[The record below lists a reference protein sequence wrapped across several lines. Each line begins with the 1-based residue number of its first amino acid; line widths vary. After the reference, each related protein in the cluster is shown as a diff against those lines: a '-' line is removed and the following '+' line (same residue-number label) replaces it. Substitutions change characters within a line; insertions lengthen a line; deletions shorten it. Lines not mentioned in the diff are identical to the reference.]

1 MSDKKIFWVGCSPPE
16 WRSVGD
22 QAQTLA
28 VQKVL
33 DEEFSDYE
41 IKRFYRSEVNKF
53 FVQKIRPDDLI
64 FIQSSGDF
72 GDLRN
77 TWHPIRKKIIASY
90 PDNKIVQLPVS
101 VHYHNLSRF
110 EADKIFFSGR
120 DNLLILCRT
129 PKGTKLLKDNF
140 DCKVMFFPDFVFSL
154 KPKLSNVKRTG
165 CLGVFRADSESMI
178 RRRLPNRAKKFL
190 RSYLWRLANF
200 VLDVEHKKRIRKLFP
215 DYHLRDI
222 QISNVDITDENRERI
237 IFDTL
242 RFYENFES
250 VQTDRF
256 HACVFAYLTKTPFV
270 SVKGRI
276 KQKTDVDAD
285 LDYDKY
291 FANFRNMV
299 FSAFKSRSQ
308 DTNENVHDIL
318 SLIKSRRSVR
328 KWLDQPVEYN
338 NMKQVLEAGVYA
350 PSAANL
356 QATRFKMIT
365 NPEHIRFVCQNTSSW
380 FKNSF
385 PEKAILVFYDR
396 SKLPPAKWTGKFIWQ
411 DTACAMQNMML
422 TAKSLGLKSCW
433 ATVNPSQEKNIKHFL
448 KIPKHF
454 VLTSMLFLGYSDV
467 EVSLKSKH
475 QGRCI
480 MRSLNKSVLNAILF

>member
-1 MSDKKIFWVGCSPPE
+1 MKFQDKKIFWVGCSPPE
-16 WRSVGD
+16 WHSVGD

-33 DEEFSDYE
+33 DEQFSDYK
-41 IKRFYRSEVNKF
+41 IKRFYRSEVDKF
-53 FVQKIRPDDLI
+53 FAQKIRSDDLI

-77 TWHPIRKKIIASY
+77 TWHPIRKKIAASY

-129 PKGTKLLKDNF
+129 PKGAKLLKDSF

-154 KPKLSNVKRTG
+154 KPKLSNVKRTS

-178 RRRLPNRAKKFL
+178 RRRLPNRTKKLL
-190 RSYLWRLANF
+190 RSHLWRLANF
-200 VLDVEHKKRIRKLFP
+200 VLDIEHKKRIRKLFP
-215 DYHLRDI
+215 DCYLRDI
-222 QISNVDITDENRERI
+222 QISDVDITDENRERI

-242 RFYENFES
+242 RFYENFEH
-250 VQTDRF
+250 VKTDRF

-270 SVKGRI
+270 SVKGQI
-276 KQKTDVDAD
+276 KQKTDVDVN
-285 LDYDKY
+285 LDYNKY
-291 FANFRNMV
+291 FVNFRSTI
-299 FSAFKSRSQ
+299 FSAFESKSH
-308 DTNENVHDIL
+308 DINENVQDIMA
-318 SLIKSRRSVR
+318 LIKSRRSVR
-328 KWLDQPVEYN
+328 KWLNQPVEYN
-338 NMKQVLEAGVYA
+338 KMKQILEAGVYA

-356 QATRFKMIT
+356 QATRFKMMT
-365 NPEHIRFVCQNTSSW
+365 DPEHIRFVCQNTSSW

-385 PEKAILVFYDR
+385 PEKVILVFYDK
-396 SKLPPAKWTGKFIWQ
+396 SKLPPAKWTSRFIWQ
-411 DTACAMQNMML
+411 DSSCAMQNMML

-448 KIPKHF
+448 KIPRNL
-454 VLTSMLFLGYSDV
+454 VLACMLFLGYSDMQV
-467 EVSLKSKH
+467 GLESRH
-475 QGRCI
+475 QGRI
-480 MRSLNKSVLNAILF
+480 IRRDVNKMVIK